1 MNDWL
6 TTILILLP
14 FAGALL
20 VAVAPLT
27 AVLARLARGARS
39 R

>member
-1 MNDWL
+1 MSDWL

-14 FAGALL
+14 FGGALL

-27 AVLARLARGARS
+27 TLLARLARR